1 MADLR
6 RNLRR
11 HRRLPCWL
19 AAALFATAGLAQA
32 TDCTVNTFD
41 AYQTA
46 KLRGWTFWCIG
57 GVGVTGDFVLYP
69 GQNIGCAFRTAPVPS
84 AGNGDAQFFETNTTG
99 DHFKNSW
106 KLKAFE
112 FSGAQ
117 WQPFDHGKAR
127 VMGRAM
133 GMHQF
138 NKTYNFRLS
147 KLVLT
152 KSGGQCTNAIDE
164 AF

>member
-1 MADLR
+1 MTIPLVR
-6 RNLRR
+6 RTLAA
-11 HRRLPCWL
+11 L
-19 AAALFATAGLAQA
+19 AAAGVALLAAGTASA
-32 TDCTVNTFD
+32 TDCTVNPFD

-57 GVGVTGDFVLYP
+57 GVGVTGHFVTYP
-69 GQNIGCAFRTAPVPS
+69 GQNIGCAFRTPPVPS
-84 AGNGDAQFFETNTTG
+84 GGNGDAQFFETTTTG
-99 DHFKNSW
+99 NHFKNNW

-112 FSGAQ
+112 YSGAQ
-117 WQPFDHGKAR
+117 WQPFDHAKAR

-133 GMHQF
+133 DMRQF
-138 NKTYNFRLS
+138 NKTYNFRLH

-152 KSGGQCTNAIDE
+152 KAGGQCSKVIDE